1 MLLSKKICFKNG
13 QLRYKKVRLG
23 QNTVKS
29 QAVDQST
36 EVRFASFLSS
46 GFTTVAVINPSERKL
61 AKQTFVQTTTY
72 SITLWYEIL
81 VQIDIV

>member
-36 EVRFASFLSS
+36 EVHFASFLSCA
-46 GFTTVAVINPSERKL
+46 FTIIALINPQEK
-61 AKQTFVQTTTY
+61 
-72 SITLWYEIL
+72 TLTKRIS
-81 VQIDIV
+81 

>member
-46 GFTTVAVINPSERKL
+46 GFTSMAVINPSERKL
-61 AKQTFVQTTTY
+61 AQRTSVHGLKAN
-72 SITLWYEIL
+72 IL
-81 VQIDIV
+81 G